1 MDSENT
7 VGAPELAGY
16 EHIAFARFDAEICI
30 GRTLDEAVEFA
41 VALGPAGEH
50 ISRRWSE
57 QAKSPKPRSIVS
69 ERHSAAKVRRA
80 PS

>member
-1 MDSENT
+1 MDGENT
-7 VGAPELAGY
+7 VDAPLAGY

-50 ISRRWSE
+50 VSRRWSE
-57 QAKSPKPRSIVS
+57 QGQVTQAEVDR
-69 ERHSAAKVRRA
+69 RRA
-80 PS
+80 ALGR